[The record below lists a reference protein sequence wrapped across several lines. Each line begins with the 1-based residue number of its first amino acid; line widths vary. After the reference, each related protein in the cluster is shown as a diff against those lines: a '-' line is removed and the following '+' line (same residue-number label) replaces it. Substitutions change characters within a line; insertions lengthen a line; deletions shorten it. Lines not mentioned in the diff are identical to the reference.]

1 MFFKLRNIIED
12 TKLFILFES
21 GVFGDSIANRKL
33 GFTDKDI
40 QVTLIPKIYYVKSE
54 SAFNAFSEN
63 GRLDIAYIKT
73 PLKENQLQACDLQ
86 CSHLV
91 KSIRIPEHQNQ
102 GPCYVKGTTLHNK
115 ALKVH
120 ESEIK
125 EAIFTKKTFKIRFT
139 IWGDMS
145 RIENP
150 KILRLFKQLM
160 NFSSQHYAYSVNPPK
175 ILKSLVMK
183 SVTTSHEAIESMNQG
198 YSCYLGNKEFYD
210 HGLLKYASG
219 KPLIQCFS
227 LGDGDPLL
235 PTCSSCKT
243 PCSGHGSFCPHTIL
257 ASNKE
262 RSSIYVTARKKT
274 ISNIYDVIKLTEEL

>member
-63 GRLDIAYIKT
+63 GRLTIAYSKT
-73 PLKENQLQACDLQ
+73 PLKDNQLQACDLK
-86 CSHLV
+86 CAHLV
-91 KSIRIPEHQNQ
+91 KSIRLPEYHNQ

-120 ESEIK
+120 ESELK
-125 EAIFTKKTFKIRFT
+125 EAIFTKGTFKIRFT

-150 KILRLFKQLM
+150 KILRLFIPVKIFYTCM
-160 NFSSQHYAYSVNPPK
+160 ISSNPKVATTIIFSYYG
-175 ILKSLVMK
+175 MK
-183 SVTTSHEAIESMNQG
+183 SCLS
-198 YSCYLGNKEFYD
+198 
-210 HGLLKYASG
+210 
-219 KPLIQCFS
+219 KPCIS
-227 LGDGDPLL
+227 W
-235 PTCSSCKT
+235 
-243 PCSGHGSFCPHTIL
+243 I
-257 ASNKE
+257 
-262 RSSIYVTARKKT
+262 RKKRYSKNF
-274 ISNIYDVIKLTEEL
+274 I